1 MGSGKSKDSSSN
13 SVNSVDFTKF
23 KARVAKI
30 NINGLD
36 RTKDDYIQRACKK
49 LFAAK
54 NFQDVLEETNHAYES
69 LMELGIF
76 KNLRAFIDTDKS
88 SESPSQY
95 GYVVSFDGDEL
106 SRITGTIGTEIGQN
120 DGALTAEVVT
130 PNIFG
135 RGERASIHYSYSM
148 IKATE
153 LNLRFMKPFYHTNVG
168 DHKPETSITVFRH
181 SNMFPWSSFRSD
193 HSGLLLD
200 FSFLAPLSVTHSFQY
215 ECGMKEIFASNKQ
228 TPFFIRKECGPRL
241 ASIFRHI
248 GAFDSRDERVFPTQG
263 IYVKTTTEI
272 IGDRLSKYGAMK
284 FDAHGE
290 VNVPLFAGMSLQL
303 CGRLGRIFEDHK
315 VMNPLPI
322 DSLFFLGG
330 PLSLRGFEMAGATPY
345 QDGVP
350 RGSKTYW
357 ATGLHLWM
365 PLPFNRHFGTFGD
378 LFRTHFFYNFG
389 NCETLSLDN
398 VRIACG
404 FGMAFRIGE
413 RARIEFNYCYPLKK
427 QKGDRTVKNFQFAI
441 GYEFL

>member
-1 MGSGKSKDSSSN
+1 MGSGKSKDSTTSN
-13 SVNSVDFTKF
+13 SAGVDFKNF

-36 RTKDDYIQRACKK
+36 RTKDDYIQRACKN
-49 LFAAK
+49 LFASK
-54 NFQDVLEETNHAYES
+54 NFQDVLLETNYAYEN

-76 KNLRAFIDTDKS
+76 KNLHAFIDTDKS
-88 SESPSQY
+88 KDASHH

-106 SRITGTIGTEIGQN
+106 PRITGTIGTEIGQN
-120 DGALTAEVVT
+120 DGALTAELT
-130 PNIFG
+130 SPNIFG
-135 RGERASIHYSYSM
+135 RGERASIHYSYSY

-153 LNLRFMKPFYHTNVG
+153 LNFKFLKPFYHKSLG
-168 DHKPETSITVFRH
+168 DYKPETSLSIFRH
-181 SNMFPWSSFRSD
+181 SNVFPWSRFRSD
-193 HSGLLLD
+193 HSGFLLD
-200 FSFLAPLSVTHSFQY
+200 LSFLAPLSITHSFQY
-215 ECGMKEIFASNKQ
+215 EFGVKEIYASNKQ
-228 TPFFIRKECGPRL
+228 TPFFIRQECGPRL
-241 ASIFRHI
+241 NSVFRHI

-263 IYVKTTTEI
+263 IYIRTTSEI

-284 FDAHGE
+284 FDTHGE

-303 CGRLGRIFEDHK
+303 CGRIGRIFEDAK
-315 VMNPLPI
+315 VMKPLPI

-330 PLSLRGFEMAGATPY
+330 PTTLRGFELAGAGSY

-350 RGSKTYW
+350 KGSKLYW
-357 ATGLHLWM
+357 ATGLHLWT
-365 PLPFNRHFGTFGD
+365 PLPFNQYFGSFGD

-398 VRIACG
+398 VRTACG
-404 FGMAFRIGE
+404 VGIAFRIGE

-427 QKGDRTVKNFQFAI
+427 QKSDKTVKNFQFAI